1 MALKRREQERQN
13 RRLML
18 LEAASQVFGRKPF
31 DEATVQE
38 VAAEAEIGIQGLY
51 EHFPSKQE
59 LYEAVMVH
67 RAQTFHAR
75 TEEALKTAGSP
86 LARLRALALAY
97 VALFKDRPMVLPMF
111 IRDRSLFDWGLDS
124 RFAPKLRQLYLDER
138 RRLTEVIQE
147 AVEAGEIQ
155 ALDPEFLTQLV
166 LDVLQSSLH
175 TMHHSGGREAPEA
188 CVERAMSCLL
198 HGVGERS

>member
-31 DEATVQE
+31 DEASIQE

-51 EHFPSKQE
+51 EHFPSKQD

-67 RAQTFHAR
+67 RAQLFHAR
-75 TEEALKTAGSP
+75 TEEALRPPGSP
-86 LARLRALALAY
+86 LERLRALALAY
-97 VALFKDRPMVLPMF
+97 VTLFKDRPMVLPMF

-124 RFAPKLRQLYLDER
+124 RFAPALRQLYLDER
-138 RRLTEVIQE
+138 HRLTLVIQA

-155 ALDPEFLTQLV
+155 PLDPEFLTQLV

-175 TMHHSGGREAPEA
+175 TMHHARGSETPET

-198 HGVGERS
+198 HGVGGRP